1 MCLLKWVIGNVCFE
15 DVIEYY
21 RERIWYFTLIYN
33 TNEWKQKKTCR
44 KGGNESKT
52 GKKTLGNVSK
62 QVKKSR

>member
-1 MCLLKWVIGNVCFE
+1 M
-15 DVIEYY
+15 
-21 RERIWYFTLIYN
+21 
-33 TNEWKQKKTCR
+33 NENRKKPCR